1 MPAISGLLSKGK
13 GALGWARGKAGSAM
27 SWYGGLGNTAKFGI
41 AGAAT
46 GALSGAF
53 GVNPFNTLPFFGDV
67 DAGGALGG
75 AVAGGLAGMAFGRF
89 GAGRGLMG
97 KGRGA
102 IQNRAMGMALYK
114 NGTIRG
120 GLMGRTAGRVHN
132 FAANPRVAMFTNKYG
147 DQVLNAMGAGA
158 AGLIGG
164 SILSTNSPY

>member
-1 MPAISGLLSKGK
+1 MPSISGLLGWVGGK
-13 GALGWARGKAGSAM
+13 SRSAAN
-27 SWYGGLGNTAKFGI
+27 WYMGLGNTAKFGI

-46 GALSGAF
+46 GAMTGAF
-53 GVNPFNTLPFFGDV
+53 GVNPFNTVPFFGDV

-89 GAGRGLMG
+89 GARRGLME
-97 KGRGA
+97 KGRSA
-102 IQNRAMGMALYK
+102 LQMGGFKMA
-114 NGTIRG
+114 GRG
-120 GLMGRTAGRVHN
+120 GANSLIGRAGAKINN
-132 FAANPRVAMFTNKYG
+132 FAAAPRVRMFTNKYG